1 MAIAPHLTTKMPAIA
16 SIRASVLKPLVNYVE
31 RKTGKVDILL
41 AEHGLLRSQMEDLYA
56 TVPMARYIAFFE
68 AAAEVV
74 RDPFLGAR
82 MGQAMTPGDLG
93 PIGILYSL
101 SPTLRTAFQRL
112 SKYVNALQGGTA
124 SGLFEEN
131 GDVVWTYRLLDPALW
146 PRRQDNE
153 FSLAVACQIARACF
167 GKGWRPLE
175 VHFEHAA
182 PRGAETLQRILRAP
196 VLFGQSGNRLVIAR
210 DDADRPHRPEDRS
223 LTAILERHVA
233 DLSPETD
240 LSPSLTEKVM
250 ALIGIYLG
258 HKPVTLAVVAAELKT
273 SPRTLQ
279 RRLAEE
285 GVSLRQLVQRHRRQ
299 MAELHLGHGASSR
312 QFVAQSLGY
321 ADTTVLW
328 RARRRWDRQDGRA

>member
-1 MAIAPHLTTKMPAIA
+1 MATASHLTTKMPAIA
-16 SIRASVLKPLVNYVE
+16 SIRASVLKPLVNFVDE
-31 RKTGKVDILL
+31 KTGKADILL
-41 AEHGLLRSQMEDLYA
+41 AGNGLLRSQMEDLYA

-82 MGQAMTPGDLG
+82 MGQAITPGDLG
-93 PIGILYSL
+93 PIGMLFSL
-101 SPTLRTAFQRL
+101 SPTLRAAFERL
-112 SKYVNALQGGTA
+112 SKYVNALQGGTN

-131 GDVVWTYRLLDPALW
+131 GDVVWTYRLRDPALW
-146 PRRQDNE
+146 PRRQDSE
-153 FSLAVACQIARACF
+153 FSLAVACQLARACF

-182 PRGAETLQRILRAP
+182 PRDAAPLQRILRAP

-210 DDADRPHRPEDRS
+210 EDADRAHRPEDRA
-223 LTAILERHVA
+223 LVAILERHVA
-233 DLSPETD
+233 DLSSEAD
-240 LSPSLTEKVM
+240 LSPGFAEKVE

-258 HKPVTLAVVAAELKT
+258 HKPITLVTLAAELKT

-285 GVSLRQLVQRHRRQ
+285 GVSLRELVGRHRRA
-299 MAELHLGHGASSR
+299 MAELHLGHDASRKS
-312 QFVAQSLGY
+312 VAQSLGY

-328 RARRRWDRQDGRA
+328 RARRRWERGG